1 MKCLGNGGICAN
13 DGYEKKGKKKRMI
26 VKILK
31 FYEITVSQW
40 KTVFMS

>member
-1 MKCLGNGGICAN
+1 MGESALMMVMKRR
-13 DGYEKKGKKKRMI
+13 GKKKDDW

>member
-1 MKCLGNGGICAN
+1 MGESALMMVMKRR
-13 DGYEKKGKKKRMI
+13 EKKRMI